1 MVGRTKTHPERGPKG
16 TYTYYVCTHDRTNP
30 RHVAQAPDHPGT
42 VAARQDLILTA
53 LRGGL
58 DIYAFGP
65 GRKERLREL
74 LPAGADDQ
82 QARTDAQA
90 AALDA
95 WIKQIETAQ
104 DNLVHDL
111 ATLPTDP
118 AARPYGPSSTPT
130 SLSCIDL
137 VDLLPGNVHRHRHR
151 RHPRRGHRPAQPRR
165 RQPHRHRTSPARH
178 NPDQHELLGRIHS
191 PPYSAQS
198 WAQLPVSPPTQSH
211 QPREPL
217 WPLTSALSGRVGFDS
232 LLLIRRGPATESR

>member
-95 WIKQIETAQ
+95 RIKQIETAQ
-104 DNLVHDL
+104 DDLVHDL

-118 AARPYGPSSTPT
+118 AAQALRALIHAHFAELHRPGRPAARQRSSPPSPTPSQAWSPTCSTASATTPPPPHKP
-130 SLSCIDL
+130 S
-137 VDLLPGNVHRHRHR
+137 
-151 RHPRRGHRPAQPRR
+151 PAQP
-165 RQPHRHRTSPARH
+165 
-178 NPDQHELLGRIHS
+178 
-191 PPYSAQS
+191 
-198 WAQLPVSPPTQSH
+198 
-211 QPREPL
+211 
-217 WPLTSALSGRVGFDS
+217 
-232 LLLIRRGPATESR
+232 